1 MSEKINVAEIF
12 GTNVFNDAV
21 MRERLPKK
29 VYAEVRRTIESGAEM
44 SQATADLVANAMKD

>member
-21 MRERLPKK
+21 MRERLPKRCMPRSDGPSR
-29 VYAEVRRTIESGAEM
+29 AERRCLRLRPTWWPM
-44 SQATADLVANAMKD
+44 P